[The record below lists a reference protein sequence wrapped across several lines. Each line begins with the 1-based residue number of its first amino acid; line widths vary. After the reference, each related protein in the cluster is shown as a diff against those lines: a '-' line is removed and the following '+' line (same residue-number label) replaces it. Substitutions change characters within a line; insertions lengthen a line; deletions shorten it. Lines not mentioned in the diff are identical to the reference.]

1 MAVQT
6 ELNGLDL
13 AALNSIV
20 STWQADPDKRKTVW
34 RSRVE
39 WEGGFR
45 NTVHARGHAPIR
57 VDEPAAL
64 AGSDTAPNPAE
75 LLLGAVGTCLS
86 IGYALNAAA
95 RGIELRQL
103 ALELEGD
110 IDLSVFAGL
119 ADEGTPG
126 YSDIRV
132 RAHIVSDA
140 PADVIQALH
149 EHVVRTS
156 PICSTVARP
165 VNVTTEVIV
174 SS

>member
-6 ELNGLDL
+6 QLNGLDL
-13 AALNSIV
+13 AALTDV
-20 STWQADPDKRKTVW
+20 LTAWQAEPHKRKTVW

-39 WEGGFR
+39 WDGGFR
-45 NTVHARGHAPIR
+45 NTVHAREHPPIR
-57 VDEPAAL
+57 VDEPTAL
-64 AGSDTAPNPAE
+64 GGSDTAPNPAE

-95 RGIELRQL
+95 RGVELRHV

-132 RAHIVSDA
+132 RAHISSDA
-140 PADVIQALH
+140 PADVVQALH

-165 VNVTTEVIV
+165 VNVTTEVV
-174 SS
+174 VAG